1 MIKKQLSDSNVK
13 TIKQQTA
20 LNCLIPLLVI
30 LALVAAGTGLF
41 WQDGSPSF
49 TFTTLHGQT
58 VEMFGNGL
66 YKNDTLFT
74 GAAFRGTDVVTLFVA
89 LPLLILSFW
98 LYRRGSLRGG
108 FLLTAM
114 VSYFLYNAAHMAFA
128 AVYNNLFL
136 VYIAYFS
143 VSFFA
148 FILAFSAVNLEAL
161 PGKAMAGRG
170 TAVFLFISGLAPL
183 FLWGSDLV
191 TALLQNQA
199 PPLLGSYTT
208 MFTHAVDIGII
219 VPVVYL
225 AGIWLLRQRP
235 LGYLLSFIML
245 SLLALIGLVV
255 VAQTIVQIQV
265 GITFPTGVL
274 IGMIGSWIVLG
285 LIALWLAVTILRHI
299 SPTAPEPAT
308 AVRPAHV

>member
-1 MIKKQLSDSNVK
+1 M
-13 TIKQQTA
+13 KQQPT
-20 LNCLIPLLVI
+20 LNWLIPLLAI
-30 LALVAAGTGLF
+30 LALVVVGTGLF
-41 WQDGSPSF
+41 WQDGNTSF

-58 VEMFGNGL
+58 VEMYGSGL
-66 YKNDTLFT
+66 YRHDTLFT
-74 GAAFRGTDVVTLFVA
+74 AAAFRGTDAVTLFVA
-89 LPLLILSFW
+89 LPLLIFAFW
-98 LYRRGSLRGG
+98 LYKRGSSRGG

-114 VSYFLYNAAHMAFA
+114 LSYFLYNAAHMAFA
-128 AVYNNLFL
+128 AAYNNLFL

-148 FILAFSAVNLEAL
+148 FILAFTAVNLEAL

-170 TAVFLFISGLAPL
+170 PAVFLFIAGLAPL
-183 FLWGSDLV
+183 FLWGSELIV
-191 TALLQNQA
+191 ALLQNEA

-265 GITFPTGVL
+265 GITFSTGVL

-285 LIALWLAVTILRHI
+285 LIALWLALTILRHI
-299 SPTAPEPAT
+299 SSTAPELAT
-308 AVRPAHV
+308 AVRRAHA